1 MLLLIREIY
10 RGGSAA
16 GEQRATNRSSQSRL
30 LLSPLLSSL
39 FWLRIFFVFKV
50 SVCKRPAWLEI
61 VAAISA
67 KSITKAHCRSV
78 IRSFWL
84 AGVFLP
90 PQICKIF
97 LYSEFPEFPVTLKR
111 LCHSLLGMD
120 PEQKLPT
127 EETQEDGL
135 NQQVRLVTLTGQFL
149 AHIFSQLFRSVI

>member
-1 MLLLIREIY
+1 MLLGNREPQIV
-10 RGGSAA
+10 
-16 GEQRATNRSSQSRL
+16 QVNRDYCCLRCCL
-30 LLSPLLSSL
+30 LC
-39 FWLRIFFVFKV
+39 FGYVFFFVFKV

-135 NQQVRLVTLTGQFL
+135 NQQVRLVTLTGQLL